1 MIMTTISFSMPTTLT
16 LDELSAMDSKQ
27 LENLYRAGCLP
38 ETFATLDGTPKGRML
53 AVRYLDHAPFL
64 SVVTAWAESSF
75 FPWDGKNFQA
85 TGPVTGKGI
94 NRIKLLKEFRWYP
107 FEARLE
113 RSLIDGKECIYLDY
127 EQPDNPWFI
136 RRIRDE
142 LREVAPRLFLGTAM
156 WKDGQGG
163 AALVLWFALDNHG

>member
-1 MIMTTISFSMPTTLT
+1 MTTASFSMPTTLT
-16 LDELSAMDSKQ
+16 LNDLSAMDSEQ

-38 ETFATLDGTPKGRML
+38 ETFAALDGTPKGRML
-53 AVRYLDHAPFL
+53 AVRHLDHAPFFG
-64 SVVTAWAESSF
+64 VVTTLAKSSL

-85 TGPVTGKGI
+85 TSPTTGKGI
-94 NRIKLLKEFRWYP
+94 NRITLLKQFRWYP
-107 FEARLE
+107 FEARVE

-156 WKDGQGG
+156 WKDGRGG